1 MKDKYLMKFESTVK
15 SMLVLVF
22 MAAALFAVAYTLVFL
37 AYVFGGR

>member
-1 MKDKYLMKFESTVK
+1 MKFDSAVK

-22 MAAALFAVAYTLVFL
+22 IAAALFAVAYSLVFL